1 MNRREHSDSQMGAAG
16 WNSRP
21 ASPSAASSTTPEREA
36 PPSGDGQMVAR
47 ALPRSLPMCA
57 FNGVKV
63 FSATKFAERDRLGN
77 VVTQWLA
84 EHPGLDVVDIR
95 VTQSSDAEFHC
106 LTICVFY
113 LERPP
118 HKRTDR

>member
-1 MNRREHSDSQMGAAG
+1 MGAAG
-16 WNSRP
+16 P
-21 ASPSAASSTTPEREA
+21 ASPSSASSTTPQGEA
-36 PPSGDGQMVAR
+36 PPSHDGQMMAR

-63 FSATKFAERDRLGN
+63 FSASKFAERDRLGD

-106 LTICVFY
+106 LTISVFY
-113 LERPP
+113 LDAIAARRVDP
-118 HKRTDR
+118 